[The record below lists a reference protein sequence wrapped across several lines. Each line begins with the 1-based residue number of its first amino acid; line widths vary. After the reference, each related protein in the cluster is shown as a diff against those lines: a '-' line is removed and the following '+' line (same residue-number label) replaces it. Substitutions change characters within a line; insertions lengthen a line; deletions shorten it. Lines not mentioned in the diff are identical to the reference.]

1 MTQWVE
7 VRNGDAI
14 YFNKKTGKGSV
25 VLTGGKGNYFMPA
38 KSGMRIKGIK
48 KPIVE
53 NEEFIFNGST
63 VQSSSGKSRIVKCKL
78 LRLSDNTMFYV
89 SEFNLWNYFSKSSRS
104 SLGGFENSRKVEI

>member
-14 YFNKKTGKGSV
+14 YFNRKTGKGSV
-25 VLTGGKGNYFMPA
+25 VLTGGNGNYFMPA
-38 KSGMRIKGIK
+38 KTGMRIKGEK
-48 KPIVE
+48 KPIIE
-53 NEEFIFNGST
+53 NEEFIFSGST

-89 SEFNLWNYFSKSSRS
+89 SEFNLWNYFSKSLRSR
-104 SLGGFENSRKVEI
+104 LGGIENNSKVEL